1 MSKPT
6 PDRDSALPDLSD
18 LSFEEALGRLEEIV
32 EGLEGGQLALEDALA
47 RFEEG
52 MALRAECL
60 KRLQAAET
68 TIEQVL
74 ADSEE
79 TEAGEA
85 EAADEEDPFP

>member
-1 MSKPT
+1 MTDAT
-6 PDRDSALPDLSD
+6 PDPNAARPDLGE

-32 EGLEGGQLALEDALA
+32 EGLEGGQLALEEALE

-60 KRLQAAET
+60 KRLQDAEVR
-68 TIEQVL
+68 IEQVL

-79 TEAGEA
+79 AGAA
-85 EAADEEDPFP
+85 EDDEDPFA